1 MKKKKKRIKKPKAI
15 TYHTQLFR
23 EDYFKCPIWF
33 ADAPEFEKKLNDA
46 SDKYIE
52 ASKETLKPAIDKRN
66 KKFGDKGDM
75 GHVFH
80 STSLIGDPDFLE
92 LQNYIGATAHNLLG

>member
-1 MKKKKKRIKKPKAI
+1 MKKKKKRIKKPTKV
-15 TYHTQLFR
+15 TYPTQLNR

-52 ASKETLKPAIDKRN
+52 ASKETLKPAIHKRMVI
-66 KKFGDKGDM
+66 KETWVM
-75 GHVFH
+75 YSIQHH
-80 STSLIGDPDFLE
+80 
-92 LQNYIGATAHNLLG
+92 

>member
-1 MKKKKKRIKKPKAI
+1 MKKKKKRIKKPTKV
-15 TYHTQLFR
+15 TYPTQLNR

-52 ASKETLKPAIDKRN
+52 DSKKTLKPAIDKRN
-66 KKFGDKGDM
+66 KKFGDK
-75 GHVFH
+75 
-80 STSLIGDPDFLE
+80 
-92 LQNYIGATAHNLLG
+92 

>member
-15 TYHTQLFR
+15 TYPTQLFR

-52 ASKETLKPAIDKRN
+52 ASKENFK
-66 KKFGDKGDM
+66 
-75 GHVFH
+75 
-80 STSLIGDPDFLE
+80 TS
-92 LQNYIGATAHNLLG
+92 NR

>member
-15 TYHTQLFR
+15 TYLTQLFR

-52 ASKETLKPAIDKRN
+52 ESNKTLKPAIDKRN

-75 GHVFH
+75 SCISF
-80 STSLIGDPDFLE
+80 
-92 LQNYIGATAHNLLG
+92 YIFNWRS